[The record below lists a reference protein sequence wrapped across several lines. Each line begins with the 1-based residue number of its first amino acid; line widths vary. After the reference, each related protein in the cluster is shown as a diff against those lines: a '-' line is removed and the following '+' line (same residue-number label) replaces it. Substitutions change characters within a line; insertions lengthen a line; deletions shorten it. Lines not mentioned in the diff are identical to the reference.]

1 MIKLTIDGRPLE
13 VEPGTNVLEAAARL
27 GIEIPHYC
35 YHPDIGIDGNCRM
48 CLVQVGANTRKLA
61 IGCQLPVSEGMDV
74 PCMKKVNSSLGS
86 AGIIVLDETTD
97 MPDAVLNLMKF
108 YAHESCGQCT
118 PCREGTPWVVKVLDR
133 ICSGEGRSADMDLLL
148 DIADNMEG
156 RTVCALADGA
166 CWPLVSIV
174 QKFRHEFEAKIK
186 VAPRAAA
193 TAAGVA

>member
-1 MIKLTIDGRPLE
+1 VLTADE
-13 VEPGTNVLEAAARL
+13 VRVT
-27 GIEIPHYC
+27 
-35 YHPDIGIDGNCRM
+35 
-48 CLVQVGANTRKLA
+48 T
-61 IGCQLPVSEGMDV
+61 MDV

-97 MPDAVLNLMKF
+97 MPNAVLNLMKF

-118 PCREGTPWVVKVLDR
+118 PCREGTPWVVKVLNR

-174 QKFRHEFEAKIK
+174 QKFRHEFEARIK
-186 VAPRAAA
+186 PASHAAPAEVA
-193 TAAGVA
+193 